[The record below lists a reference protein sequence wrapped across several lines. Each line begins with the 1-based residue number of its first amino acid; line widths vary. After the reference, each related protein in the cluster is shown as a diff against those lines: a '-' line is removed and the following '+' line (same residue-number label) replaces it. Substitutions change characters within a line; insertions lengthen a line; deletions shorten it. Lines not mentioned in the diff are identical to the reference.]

1 MPEAPPGYVVGTRRE
16 DDVMPF
22 DDDELEVPEVPEDVT
37 EQPAD
42 PFEPEAPAHV
52 DPDAETIVH
61 DEDVDDEAVV
71 DEADPSPGQPG

>member
-1 MPEAPPGYVVGTRRE
+1 MADAPPGYVVGTRRE

-22 DDDELEVPEVPEDVT
+22 DDDELEVPDDVT

-71 DEADPSPGQPG
+71 DEADPAPDQPG

>member
-1 MPEAPPGYVVGTRRE
+1 
-16 DDVMPF
+16 MPF
-22 DDDELEVPEVPEDVT
+22 DDDELEVPDDAT

-71 DEADPSPGQPG
+71 DEADPAPDQPG